1 MKKSRVN
8 TYKIDEDG
16 FILKAYDIPIFTIKE
31 LKELIRIIKK
41 TLKFYV
47 ENEFNDYEIEKL
59 NEQSREKKE
68 GVL

>member
-1 MKKSRVN
+1 MKKSKVN
-8 TYKIDEDG
+8 SYKIDEDG
-16 FILKAYDIPIFTIKE
+16 FILKAYDDPIFTIKE
-31 LKELIRIIKK
+31 LKELIGIIKK